1 MTELPD
7 VFVNEILANSVTP
20 EVDRIELYNPEDADL
35 SIEGWFLTDD
45 LGQPRKFQIPPG
57 AIVPGNGFT
66 SFTELEFNPTPGV
79 DPSFALDSFGE
90 EVFLIAVDPSGARL
104 DYVAGFNFDDSSAGT
119 PFGRHEISTGEVQVA
134 PLISS
139 TPGGPN
145 SNPLAGPLVITELMY
160 HPSAFEAEFIEIQNI
175 SAQPVSLA
183 GSEISG
189 VGYIFGVDAPDLL
202 PGEILIVSELDP
214 STFRST
220 YNVPATVEIYG
231 PYPGRLDNGGERVRI
246 LLPEQSGIPDGPGLL
261 VAADTVI
268 YSDDAPWPLAAD
280 GQGYSLERS
289 ETGGYGGEPLHWRD
303 SANPGGSPGLADTPP
318 PGDWR
323 TQFFSGEEL
332 NDLPLS
338 GELADADND
347 GLPNALEYLL
357 GSDPRANSSRA
368 TLEVSLVE
376 LAGQTYV
383 ELSHSVRDGAGEFRA
398 QIERSS
404 GLESWNEAGDTLIQI
419 SNNPN
424 GDGTTTVTYRGS
436 ESVDPAMDLYFRIR
450 AITTP

>member
-1 MTELPD
+1 MC
-7 VFVNEILANSVTP
+7 IR
-20 EVDRIELYNPEDADL
+20 DR
-35 SIEGWFLTDD
+35 
-45 LGQPRKFQIPPG
+45 
-57 AIVPGNGFT
+57 
-66 SFTELEFNPTPGV
+66 
-79 DPSFALDSFGE
+79 
-90 EVFLIAVDPSGARL
+90 
-104 DYVAGFNFDDSSAGT
+104 
-119 PFGRHEISTGEVQVA
+119 
-134 PLISS
+134 
-139 TPGGPN
+139 
-145 SNPLAGPLVITELMY
+145 
-160 HPSAFEAEFIEIQNI
+160 
-175 SAQPVSLA
+175 
-183 GSEISG
+183 
-189 VGYIFGVDAPDLL
+189 
-202 PGEILIVSELDP
+202 
-214 STFRST
+214 
-220 YNVPATVEIYG
+220 
-231 PYPGRLDNGGERVRI
+231 
-246 LLPEQSGIPDGPGLL
+246 
-261 VAADTVI
+261 
-268 YSDDAPWPLAAD
+268 
-280 GQGYSLERS
+280 
-289 ETGGYGGEPLHWRD
+289 YGGEPLHWRD

-318 PGDWR
+318 QGDWR
-323 TQFFSGEEL
+323 TQFFNGEEL
-332 NDLPLS
+332 NDLLLS